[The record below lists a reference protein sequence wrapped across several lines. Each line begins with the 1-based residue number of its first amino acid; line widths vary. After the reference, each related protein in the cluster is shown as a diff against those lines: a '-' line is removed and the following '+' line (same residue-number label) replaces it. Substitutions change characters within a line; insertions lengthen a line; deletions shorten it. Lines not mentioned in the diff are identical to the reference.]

1 MGTPSSIIER
11 FNVAQSGPPNAPT
24 LLLLHGLG
32 CDQTLWH
39 PVLPYLTEYHVVVMD
54 HWGSGRSRIDES
66 EVAAHASLA
75 GYADDVLAVCNAL
88 ALSDVILVG
97 HSFSSMVALLAAR
110 QQPDRFRHLVM
121 ICASAC
127 YLNDPP
133 HYAGGYSEEDLT
145 GLMTLMEQ
153 NYSEWASAVSS
164 VAMGE
169 QAAASY
175 REDLRERFLD
185 NNRGRLRQ
193 LAEMV
198 FFGDHRQRL
207 ADCRVPAS
215 VLQTETD
222 AMVPLSA
229 ARYLADH
236 LPDGRLEMLACPG
249 HYPPLTHP
257 ELLGRT
263 LGSIIE
269 LAYPT
274 T

>member
-198 FFGDHRQRL
+198 FSVTIGSDWPTAGYPQACCKPKPTRWCRCRRRAIWPITCPTADLRCWL
-207 ADCRVPAS
+207 ARGI
-215 VLQTETD
+215 T
-222 AMVPLSA
+222 
-229 ARYLADH
+229 R
-236 LPDGRLEMLACPG
+236 R
-249 HYPPLTHP
+249 
-257 ELLGRT
+257 
-263 LGSIIE
+263 
-269 LAYPT
+269 
-274 T
+274 

>member
-1 MGTPSSIIER
+1 MATPSSIIER
-11 FNVAQSGPPNAPT
+11 FNVVQSGPPDAPT

-39 PVLPYLTEYHVVVMD
+39 PVLPYLADYRVVMMD
-54 HWGSGRSRIDES
+54 HWGSGGSLTHDS
-66 EVAAHASLA
+66 EAAAHASLD
-75 GYADDVLAVCNAL
+75 GYADDVLAVCDAL
-88 ALSDVILVG
+88 ALRDVILVG
-97 HSFSSMVALLAAR
+97 HSFSAMVALLAAR

-127 YLNDPP
+127 YLDDPP
-133 HYAGGYSEEDLT
+133 HYTGGYSEEDLA

-153 NYSEWASAVSS
+153 NYSEWASVVSS

-169 QAAASY
+169 QSAAAY
-175 REDLRERFLD
+175 RDDLRERFLD
-185 NNRGRLRQ
+185 NNRARLRR
-193 LAEMV
+193 LATLV

-215 VLQTETD
+215 VLQTDTD

-257 ELLGRT
+257 ALLGRT
-263 LGSIIE
+263 LGQIV
-269 LAYPT
+269 AFTHPT
-274 T
+274 H